1 MRLNLIIEYT
11 DGSIQRINSDE
22 KWRLTAQGPIR
33 SNNEYDGEIY
43 DARMELGNWTQPG
56 YDDSKWLKAQRVSL
70 PYGTLRGNTAPNMKV
85 MKTLKPAVFKQYGN
99 RYMIDFGQNMA
110 GWVRINIA
118 KAAAGDTICIRYA
131 ERVKND
137 GTELDV
143 ENLRHS
149 QSTDYYICNGKE
161 NNTSW
166 SSRFSYHGF
175 QYVEVTGY
183 KNLKAEDL
191 VAEVVYDDLEDNG
204 TFECSND
211 IMNRVIGM
219 PGGGFPVIIKECLW
233 IVRSVTSASLAGRP
247 CYGNVGGKV
256 SCSIMETPMPNG
268 RMTSVKR
275 SVKTVVFLIFVRL
288 ITIIIHRK

>member
-1 MRLNLIIEYT
+1 MPVWN
-11 DGSIQRINSDE
+11 
-22 KWRLTAQGPIR
+22 
-33 SNNEYDGEIY
+33 
-43 DARMELGNWTQPG
+43 
-56 YDDSKWLKAQRVSL
+56 
-70 PYGTLRGNTAPNMKV
+70 
-85 MKTLKPAVFKQYGN
+85 
-99 RYMIDFGQNMA
+99 
-110 GWVRINIA
+110 
-118 KAAAGDTICIRYA
+118 
-131 ERVKND
+131 

-211 IMNRVIGM
+211 IMNRVYRNAWWGISSNYKGVPLDCPQRDERQPWLGDHAM
-219 PGGGFPVIIKECLW
+219 GTWGESFMF
-233 IVRSVTSASLAGRP
+233 
-247 CYGNVGGKV
+247 N
-256 SCSIMETPMPNG
+256 NG
-268 RMTSVKR
+268 
-275 SVKTVVFLIFVRL
+275 
-288 ITIIIHRK
+288 

>member
-43 DARMELGNWTQPG
+43 DARMESGNWTQPG

-85 MKTLKPAVFKQYGN
+85 MKTLKPAVFKQYGD

-137 GTELDV
+137 GTA
-143 ENLRHS
+143 
-149 QSTDYYICNGKE
+149 TGCGK
-161 NNTSW
+161 S
-166 SSRFSYHGF
+166 
-175 QYVEVTGY
+175 
-183 KNLKAEDL
+183 
-191 VAEVVYDDLEDNG
+191 
-204 TFECSND
+204 
-211 IMNRVIGM
+211 
-219 PGGGFPVIIKECLW
+219 PP
-233 IVRSVTSASLAGRP
+233 
-247 CYGNVGGKV
+247 
-256 SCSIMETPMPNG
+256 
-268 RMTSVKR
+268 
-275 SVKTVVFLIFVRL
+275 
-288 ITIIIHRK
+288 

>member
-1 MRLNLIIEYT
+1 
-11 DGSIQRINSDE
+11 
-22 KWRLTAQGPIR
+22 
-33 SNNEYDGEIY
+33 
-43 DARMELGNWTQPG
+43 
-56 YDDSKWLKAQRVSL
+56 
-70 PYGTLRGNTAPNMKV
+70 MKV
-85 MKTLKPAVFKQYGN
+85 MNTMIPAVFKQHRN
-99 RYMIDFGQNMA
+99 HYMIDFGQNMA

-211 IMNRVIGM
+211 IMNRVYRNAWWGIPSNYKGVPLDCPQRDERQPWLGDHAM
-219 PGGGFPVIIKECLW
+219 GTWGESFMFNNGNTYAKWADDIREAQREDGCIPDICAAYYNYY
-233 IVRSVTSASLAGRP
+233 TS
-247 CYGNVGGKV
+247 
-256 SCSIMETPMPNG
+256 E
-268 RMTSVKR
+268 MT
-275 SVKTVVFLIFVRL
+275 
-288 ITIIIHRK
+288 